1 MHDVNAERTMAGD
14 SSSGYTH
21 LAICQYGGTIRAT
34 ALGDDDEPCRVME
47 LANARLAPGG
57 R

>member
-1 MHDVNAERTMAGD
+1 MAGD

-47 LANARLAPGG
+47 LANARLAPGD

>member
-1 MHDVNAERTMAGD
+1 MAGD
-14 SSSGYTH
+14 SSSGYSH
-21 LAICQYGGTIRAT
+21 LAICQYGGTIRDMET